1 MLEKLAK
8 SIEEINVLAEH
19 YRTCHNVAAIE
30 SLAKEHSIS
39 KEDMD
44 AFIAGKRKFLLKVLL
59 TRQSASATEKLT
71 EEMLLLQ
78 DSGYATVLGTGY
90 ATVIGTYLLDL
101 ARKDPVMKEVILQ
114 PHKTL
119 RRCIEYVHEKAYE
132 TALKK
137 AKKEGKA
144 GVGQNTGIAIGSTEV
159 FAWVID
165 YYLLDDRK
173 DMEKKAQEEKDTI
186 KKAWK
191 KAESIRALSTKSNDS
206 DTKKDVSEEAL
217 VAAKPAAKKKE
228 EPEQLSLFN
237 LGA

>member
-8 SIEEINVLAEH
+8 SIEEVNVLAEH
-19 YRTCHNVAAIE
+19 YRTCQNVAAIE
-30 SLAKEHSIS
+30 SLAKECFIS
-39 KEDMD
+39 KEDTD

-59 TRQSASATEKLT
+59 TQSVSVTEKLT

-78 DSGYATVLGTGY
+78 DSGYATVL
-90 ATVIGTYLLDL
+90 GTYLLDL

-119 RRCIEYVHEKAYE
+119 RHCIEYVHEKAYE
-132 TALKK
+132 TALEK
-137 AKKEGKA
+137 AKKEGKT
-144 GVGQNTGIAIGSTEV
+144 GVGQNAGIAIGSTEV

-165 YYLLDDRK
+165 YYLLEDRK

-191 KAESIRALSTKSNDS
+191 RADSIRTLSAKSKDA
-206 DTKKDVSEEAL
+206 DTKERCFGRGKGGSKASSAKERRTG
-217 VAAKPAAKKKE
+217 AA
-228 EPEQLSLFN
+228 FFI
-237 LGA
+237 

>member
-44 AFIAGKRKFLLKVLL
+44 AFIAGKRNFLLKVLL
-59 TRQSASATEKLT
+59 TQSVSVTEKLT

-78 DSGYATVLGTGY
+78 DSGYATVLGT
-90 ATVIGTYLLDL
+90 YLLDL
-101 ARKDPVMKEVILQ
+101 ARKDPVMKDVILQ

-119 RRCIEYVHEKAYE
+119 RHCLEYVHEKAYE
-132 TALKK
+132 TALEK
-137 AKKEGKA
+137 AKKEGKT
-144 GVGQNTGIAIGSTEV
+144 GVGQNAGIAIGSTEV

-217 VAAKPAAKKKE
+217 VTAKPVAKKKE

>member
-8 SIEEINVLAEH
+8 SIEEVNVLAEH
-19 YRTCHNVAAIE
+19 YRTCQNVAAIE
-30 SLAKEHSIS
+30 SLAKECFIS
-39 KEDMD
+39 KEDTD

-59 TRQSASATEKLT
+59 TQSVSVTEKLT

-78 DSGYATVLGTGY
+78 DSGYATVLGT
-90 ATVIGTYLLDL
+90 YLLDL
-101 ARKDPVMKEVILQ
+101 ARKDPVMKDVILQ

-119 RRCIEYVHEKAYE
+119 RHCIEYVHEKAYE
-132 TALKK
+132 TALEK
-137 AKKEGKA
+137 AKKEFTA
-144 GVGQNTGIAIGSTEV
+144 VTLSFTYVREILLEDI

-191 KAESIRALSTKSNDS
+191 RADSIRTLSAKSKDA
-206 DTKKDVSEEAL
+206 DTKKDVSEEAK
-217 VAAKPAAKKKE
+217 VAAKPAVQKKE

>member
-39 KEDMD
+39 KEDTD
-44 AFIAGKRKFLLKVLL
+44 AFIAGKRNFLQKVLL

-78 DSGYATVLGTGY
+78 DSGYATV
-90 ATVIGTYLLDL
+90 IGTYLLDL
-101 ARKDPVMKEVILQ
+101 ARKDSVMKDMILQ
-114 PHKTL
+114 SHKTL
-119 RRCIEYVHEKAYE
+119 QRCVEYVHEKAYE
-132 TALKK
+132 VALER
-137 AKKEGKA
+137 AKKEGKT
-144 GVGQNTGIAIGSTEV
+144 GVGQNAGIAIGSTEV

-165 YYLLDDRK
+165 YYLLDDHK
-173 DMEKKAQEEKDTI
+173 EIVKKEQEEK
-186 KKAWK
+186 KKVK
-191 KAESIRALSTKSNDS
+191 KSWERAESIRTLSIKSKDS
-206 DTKKDVSEEAL
+206 NTKKDVSEDAETA
-217 VAAKPAAKKKE
+217 VKPAVQKKE

>member
-8 SIEEINVLAEH
+8 SIEEVNVLAEH
-19 YRTCHNVAAIE
+19 YRTCQNVAAIE
-30 SLAKEHSIS
+30 SLAKECFIS
-39 KEDMD
+39 KEDTD

-59 TRQSASATEKLT
+59 TRQSGSVTEKLT

-78 DSGYATVLGTGY
+78 DSGYATVLGT
-90 ATVIGTYLLDL
+90 YLLDL
-101 ARKDPVMKEVILQ
+101 ARKDPVMKDVILQ

-119 RRCIEYVHEKAYE
+119 RHCLEYVHEKAYE
-132 TALKK
+132 TALEK
-137 AKKEGKA
+137 AKKEGKT
-144 GVGQNTGIAIGSTEV
+144 GVGQNAGIAIGSTEV

-191 KAESIRALSTKSNDS
+191 RADSIRILSAKSKDA
-206 DTKKDVSEEAL
+206 DTKKDVSEDAK
-217 VAAKPAAKKKE
+217 VAAKPAAQKKE

>member
-8 SIEEINVLAEH
+8 SIEEVNVLAEH
-19 YRTCHNVAAIE
+19 YRTCQNVAAIE
-30 SLAKEHSIS
+30 SLAKECFIS
-39 KEDMD
+39 KEDTD

-59 TRQSASATEKLT
+59 TQSVSVTEKLT

-78 DSGYATVLGTGY
+78 DSGYATVL
-90 ATVIGTYLLDL
+90 GTYLLDL

-206 DTKKDVSEEAL
+206 DTKKDVSEEAM
-217 VAAKPAAKKKE
+217 VAVKSVAQKKE

>member
-1 MLEKLAK
+1 MLEKFAK
-8 SIEEINVLAEH
+8 SIEEVNVLAEH
-19 YRTCHNVAAIE
+19 YRTCQNVAAIE
-30 SLAKEHSIS
+30 SLAKECFIS
-39 KEDMD
+39 KEDTD

-59 TRQSASATEKLT
+59 TQSVSVTEKLT

-78 DSGYATVLGTGY
+78 DSGYATVLGT
-90 ATVIGTYLLDL
+90 YLLDL
-101 ARKDPVMKEVILQ
+101 ARKDPVMKDVILQ

-119 RRCIEYVHEKAYE
+119 RHCIEYVHEKAYE
-132 TALKK
+132 TALEK
-137 AKKEGKA
+137 AKKEGKT
-144 GVGQNTGIAIGSTEV
+144 GVGQNAGIAIGSTEV

-217 VAAKPAAKKKE
+217 VTAKPVAKKKE

>member
-8 SIEEINVLAEH
+8 SIEEVNVLAEH
-19 YRTCHNVAAIE
+19 YRTCQNVAAIE
-30 SLAKEHSIS
+30 SLAKECFIS
-39 KEDMD
+39 KEDTD

-59 TRQSASATEKLT
+59 TQSVSVTEKLT

-78 DSGYATVLGTGY
+78 DSGYATVLGT
-90 ATVIGTYLLDL
+90 YLLDL
-101 ARKDPVMKEVILQ
+101 ARKDPVMEDVILQ

-119 RRCIEYVHEKAYE
+119 RHCIEYVHEKAYE

-206 DTKKDVSEEAL
+206 DTKKDVSEEAM
-217 VAAKPAAKKKE
+217 VAVKSVAQKKE

>member
-8 SIEEINVLAEH
+8 SIEEVNVLAEH
-19 YRTCHNVAAIE
+19 YRTCQNVAAIE
-30 SLAKEHSIS
+30 GLAKECFIS
-39 KEDMD
+39 KEDTD
-44 AFIAGKRKFLLKVLL
+44 AFIAGKRNFLLKVLL
-59 TRQSASATEKLT
+59 TQSVSVTEKLT

-78 DSGYATVLGTGY
+78 DSGYATV
-90 ATVIGTYLLDL
+90 VGTYLLDL

-119 RRCIEYVHEKAYE
+119 RRCMEYVHEKAYE

-144 GVGQNTGIAIGSTEV
+144 GVGQNAGIAIGSTEV

-165 YYLLDDRK
+165 YYLLEDRK

-186 KKAWK
+186 KKAWER
-191 KAESIRALSTKSNDS
+191 AESIRTLSAKSKDS
-206 DTKKDVSEEAL
+206 DTKKDVSEDAK
-217 VAAKPAAKKKE
+217 VAAKPATQKKE

>member
-44 AFIAGKRKFLLKVLL
+44 AFIAGKRNFLLKVLL

-78 DSGYATVLGTGY
+78 DPGY

-101 ARKDPVMKEVILQ
+101 ARKDPVMKEVIL
-114 PHKTL
+114 
-119 RRCIEYVHEKAYE
+119 
-132 TALKK
+132 
-137 AKKEGKA
+137 
-144 GVGQNTGIAIGSTEV
+144 
-159 FAWVID
+159 
-165 YYLLDDRK
+165 
-173 DMEKKAQEEKDTI
+173 
-186 KKAWK
+186 
-191 KAESIRALSTKSNDS
+191 
-206 DTKKDVSEEAL
+206 
-217 VAAKPAAKKKE
+217 
-228 EPEQLSLFN
+228 
-237 LGA
+237 

>member
-1 MLEKLAK
+1 M
-8 SIEEINVLAEH
+8 
-19 YRTCHNVAAIE
+19 
-30 SLAKEHSIS
+30 
-39 KEDMD
+39 
-44 AFIAGKRKFLLKVLL
+44 L
-59 TRQSASATEKLT
+59 TRQSASATENADRRNASFAGSWVCDCDW
-71 EEMLLLQ
+71 Q
-78 DSGYATVLGTGY
+78 R
-90 ATVIGTYLLDL
+90 ILLDL

-173 DMEKKAQEEKDTI
+173 DMEKKRR
-186 KKAWK
+186 KKR
-191 KAESIRALSTKSNDS
+191 I
-206 DTKKDVSEEAL
+206 
-217 VAAKPAAKKKE
+217 
-228 EPEQLSLFN
+228 Q
-237 LGA
+237 

>member
-39 KEDMD
+39 KEVMD
-44 AFIAGKRKFLLKVLL
+44 AFIAGKRNFLLKVLL

-78 DSGYATVLGTGY
+78 DPGY

-101 ARKDPVMKEVILQ
+101 ARKDPVMKDVILQ

-217 VAAKPAAKKKE
+217 VAAKPVAKKKE

>member
-44 AFIAGKRKFLLKVLL
+44 AFIAGKRNFLLKVLL
-59 TRQSASATEKLT
+59 TQSVSVTEKLT

-78 DSGYATVLGTGY
+78 DSGYATVLGT
-90 ATVIGTYLLDL
+90 YLLDL
-101 ARKDPVMKEVILQ
+101 ARKDPVMKDVILQ

-119 RRCIEYVHEKAYE
+119 RHCIEYVHEKAYE
-132 TALKK
+132 TALEK
-137 AKKEGKA
+137 AKKEGKT
-144 GVGQNTGIAIGSTEV
+144 GVGQNAGIAIGSTEV

-217 VAAKPAAKKKE
+217 VTAKPVAKKKE